1 MVWEQHHYLLLRYGA
16 RNAHPHLYSKIL
28 GKGFCVCVWERTI
41 LATFTGLDCILLWR
55 VCPSHAYLQ
64 SSCPQWLYCTVIV
77 LMITLM
83 YYIYNWVLV
92 ITYPL
97 LRLWQLVINGTKST
111 FYTCLALLASGEAF
125 KELEPVMITSKDQ
138 ESHSLMTVGAVNV
151 RGFMCLGCK
160 MWKAGFKPY
169 SLSLENGSYFCWTA
183 AGWGRRVFSATGW
196 RPWTSFLL

>member
-1 MVWEQHHYLLLRYGA
+1 MLIHTFTPRSWERD
-16 RNAHPHLYSKIL
+16 
-28 GKGFCVCVWERTI
+28 FVCVCVRENNPGNFHWVGLHFTLKSVSLACISPVI
-41 LATFTGLDCILLWR
+41 L
-55 VCPSHAYLQ
+55 
-64 SSCPQWLYCTVIV
+64 SSVIVLYSNCTV

-111 FYTCLALLASGEAF
+111 FYTCLALLASGEAL

>member
-1 MVWEQHHYLLLRYGA
+1 MVPGTLIHTFTPRSWERD
-16 RNAHPHLYSKIL
+16 
-28 GKGFCVCVWERTI
+28 FMCVCEREQSWQLSLGWTAFYSEECVPRMHI
-41 LATFTGLDCILLWR
+41 SSHLVLSDC
-55 VCPSHAYLQ
+55 
-64 SSCPQWLYCTVIV
+64 TV

-111 FYTCLALLASGEAF
+111 FYTCLALLALGEAF
-125 KELEPVMITSKDQ
+125 KALEPVMISKDQ
-138 ESHSLMTVGAVNV
+138 ESHSLMTVGAANV

-196 RPWTSFLL
+196 RPWTSYLL